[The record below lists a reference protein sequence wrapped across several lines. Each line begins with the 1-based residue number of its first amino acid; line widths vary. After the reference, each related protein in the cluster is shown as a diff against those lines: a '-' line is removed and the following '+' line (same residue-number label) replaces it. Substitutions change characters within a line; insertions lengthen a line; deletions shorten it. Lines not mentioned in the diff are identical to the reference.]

1 VNGTFP
7 GLDGLLLLLF
17 TLFMVTSLF
26 YAVVTHQSAPE
37 LLDVQK
43 SQIDKLNNIEEFAL
57 SGEPAQ

>member
-1 VNGTFP
+1 MSRRM
-7 GLDGLLLLLF
+7 LLLF